1 MVYNMK
7 DRVVMKVER
16 ATRERLK
23 TFGQK
28 GETYNTILNR
38 LMDREEERRE

>member
-1 MVYNMK
+1 MVYDMT

-16 ATRERLK
+16 STRERLK

-28 GETYNTILNR
+28 GETYDTILNR
-38 LMDREEERRE
+38 LMDHEEKRRE